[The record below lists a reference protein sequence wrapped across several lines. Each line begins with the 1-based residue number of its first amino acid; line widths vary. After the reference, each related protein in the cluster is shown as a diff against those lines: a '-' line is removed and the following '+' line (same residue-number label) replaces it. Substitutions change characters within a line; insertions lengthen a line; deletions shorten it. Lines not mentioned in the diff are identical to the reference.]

1 MLHTKNESQ
10 EILNLLPKVK
20 ILYTQGE
27 SHETKPRLGQNKNK
41 KSIFQAC
48 IWYSYS
54 VTFFFFLL
62 KTNIPKR
69 VAKSRENKIDDPK

>member
-1 MLHTKNESQ
+1 MLIFKKGSHGIDWIIGMLHTKNESQ

-48 IWYSYS
+48 I
-54 VTFFFFLL
+54 
-62 KTNIPKR
+62 
-69 VAKSRENKIDDPK
+69 